1 MTKIYL
7 YRVKAVAM
15 KKERFAAIAKELG
28 IKSKFV
34 ETEDALA
41 VHDSARAL
49 AYAQPSAKFAGLL
62 FYSDQSLGTAND
74 IKKPIDQKSAKVWT
88 DNFMERFDLLP
99 KKTEDERI
107 NLRYETLSDQTE
119 AVVFDG
125 KERTK
130 KKIKTEV
137 RSKITLNDIPVEGP
151 RSKVRM
157 IFKDQEKPV
166 MIHLGMWES
175 IEIYEERE
183 LIREHDVYTIVKEKL
198 AQRQKNEIN
207 YDIIDI
213 KLAYYADEFKGGPDL
228 LVPYYFV
235 EIEYE
240 DKKAREKGITQG
252 ARQIFPVPAYR

>member
-7 YRVKAVAM
+7 YRVKAAAM
-15 KKERFAAIAKELG
+15 KKEKFAAIAKELG
-28 IKSKFV
+28 IKSKFI

-41 VHDSARAL
+41 IHDTARAL

-62 FYSDQSLGTAND
+62 FFSDQLQATAGD
-74 IKKPIDQKSAKVWT
+74 VKKPIDPKSAKAWT

-99 KKTEDERI
+99 GKIGDERI
-107 NLRYETLSDQTE
+107 KLRYETLSDQTE
-119 AVVFDG
+119 AVIFDG

-137 RSKITLNDIPVEGP
+137 RSQMSLNDIPVEGP

-157 IFKDQEKPV
+157 IFKELDRPI

-207 YDIIDI
+207 YDIVDI

-228 LVPYYFV
+228 LIPYYFV

-240 DKKAREKGITQG
+240 DKKGREMGIAQG

>member
-7 YRVKAVAM
+7 YRVKAAAM
-15 KKERFAAIAKELG
+15 KKEKFTAMAKELG
-28 IKSKFV
+28 IKSRFV

-41 VHDSARAL
+41 IHDSARAL
-49 AYAQPSAKFAGLL
+49 AYAQPTAKFAGLL
-62 FYSDQSLGTAND
+62 FYSDQSQGIAHE
-74 IKKPIDQKSAKVWT
+74 IKKPIDQKSAKQWSDT
-88 DNFMERFDLLP
+88 FMERFDLLP
-99 KKTEDERI
+99 KKMEDERI
-107 NLRYETLSDQTE
+107 TLRFETLIDQTE

-137 RSKITLNDIPVEGP
+137 RSQITLNDIPVEGP

-157 IFKDQEKPV
+157 IFKEQEKPV
-166 MIHLGMWES
+166 MIHLGMWEK

-198 AQRQKNEIN
+198 AQRQKSEIN
-207 YDIIDI
+207 YDIVDI

-240 DKKAREKGITQG
+240 DKKARERGITQG

>member
-7 YRVKAVAM
+7 YRVKAATM
-15 KKERFAAIAKELG
+15 KKEKFAVIAKELG
-28 IKSKFV
+28 IKSKFI
-34 ETEDALA
+34 ETEEALA
-41 VHDSARAL
+41 THDSARAL

-62 FYSDQSLGTAND
+62 FFSDQSQGTANE
-74 IKKPIDQKSAKVWT
+74 IKKPIDQKNAKLWA

-99 KKTEDERI
+99 KKMEDERI
-107 NLRYETLSDQTE
+107 KLRYEILSDQTE

-125 KERTK
+125 KERSK
-130 KKIKTEV
+130 KKIKTEIH
-137 RSKITLNDIPVEGP
+137 SKVSLNDIPVEGP

-157 IFKDQEKPV
+157 IFKEQEKPI
-166 MIHLGMWES
+166 MIHLGTWES

-198 AQRQKNEIN
+198 AQREKNEIN
-207 YDIIDI
+207 YDIVDI

-240 DKKAREKGITQG
+240 DKKGRKMGITQG
-252 ARQIFPVPAYR
+252 SRQIFPVPAYR